1 VWLSEVRYRLVFT
14 LVVMAYLG
22 CTGKEADRW
31 VYSCLLLRFPHCYTY
46 SVTMVHLVGCLC
58 RNGSIGSLIDVL
70 ASEPSDYSYF
80 KTDLMRTWAGPE
92 HWKLQ
97 PKPKGKFLKLFFVRR
112 VLHT

>member
-1 VWLSEVRYRLVFT
+1 MS
-14 LVVMAYLG
+14 VVVSA
-22 CTGKEADRW
+22 
-31 VYSCLLLRFPHCYTY
+31 P
-46 SVTMVHLVGCLC
+46 

-97 PKPKGKFLKLFFVRR
+97 PKPKGAFDFC
-112 VLHT
+112 TQ